1 MEKDRPPTETI
12 GPAGLGEMSAFAT
25 VVDAK
30 GFAAAARRLGLSK
43 ASVSRLVQR
52 LEDRLGVRL
61 LNRTT
66 RRLSLTEAGRTFYD
80 GAHRMLAEAASAE
93 AAVTQ
98 LAARPTGT
106 LRLSVPMS
114 FGARHLGPLLADFL
128 AACPDL
134 GVDIV
139 LGDRLID
146 LVEEGFD
153 AALRIGALGGSN
165 VVARRLCRIR
175 RVVCASPAYLA
186 ERGTPQAPAD
196 LAGHDCLHYTYYAG
210 GRTWRFRDAAGREQ
224 AVEIAGRVEM
234 NNGDALAALAEAGR
248 GLCHLP
254 TFIVADALRAGR
266 LVPLLAGWDDAE
278 PSQLHVVYQDRRNLA
293 PKVRAFVDFLAE
305 RLGDPPPWDAGLD
318 AGLQDVA
325 GRPSV

>member
-1 MEKDRPPTETI
+1 MSEKDRPPSETI

-114 FGARHLGPLLADFL
+114 FGSRHLGPLLADFL
-128 AACPDL
+128 ALCPEL
-134 GVDIV
+134 GLDMV
-139 LGDRLID
+139 LGDRLVD

-153 AALRIGALGGSN
+153 AALRIGRLGGSN

-175 RVVCASPAYLA
+175 RVVAASPAYLA
-186 ERGTPQAPAD
+186 EHGTPATPAE
-196 LAGHDCLHYTYYAG
+196 LADHDCLHYSYYSD
-210 GRTWRFRDAAGREQ
+210 GRLWRFRDGGGRE
-224 AVEIAGRVEM
+224 AALEIGGRVEM
-234 NNGDALAALAEAGR
+234 NNGDALAALAEAGQ

-254 TFIVADALRAGR
+254 TFIIAEALRSGR
-266 LVPLLAGWDDAE
+266 LVALLPGWDDAE
-278 PSQLHVVYQDRRNLA
+278 PSHLHVVYQERRNLA

-305 RLGDPPPWDAGLD
+305 RLGDPPPWDAGLP
-318 AGLQDVA
+318 LQDVA
-325 GRPSV
+325 TPRRV

>member
-1 MEKDRPPTETI
+1 
-12 GPAGLGEMSAFAT
+12 MSAFAT

-114 FGARHLGPLLADFL
+114 FGSRHLGPVLADFL
-128 AACPDL
+128 TLCPEL
-134 GVDIV
+134 GLDVV
-139 LGDRLID
+139 LGDRLVD

-165 VVARRLCRIR
+165 VVARRLCRVR
-175 RVVCASPAYLA
+175 RVVAASPAYLA
-186 ERGTPQAPAD
+186 AHGTPATPAD
-196 LAGHDCLHYTYYAG
+196 LAGHDCLHYSYYAG
-210 GRTWRFRDAAGREQ
+210 GRTWRFRDRSGREQ
-224 AVEIAGRVEM
+224 SVEIRSRVEM
-234 NNGDALAALAEAGR
+234 NNGDGLAALAEAGQ

-254 TFIVADALRAGR
+254 TFIIAEALKSGR
-266 LVPLLAGWDDAE
+266 LEALLPGWDDAE
-278 PSQLHVVYQDRRNLA
+278 PSHLHVVYQDRRNLA

-305 RLGDPPPWDAGLD
+305 RLGDPPPWDAGL
-318 AGLQDVA
+318 QDVA
-325 GRPSV
+325 TRPPV

>member
-1 MEKDRPPTETI
+1 
-12 GPAGLGEMSAFAT
+12 MSAFAT

-80 GAHRMLAEAASAE
+80 GAHRMLSEAASAE

-114 FGARHLGPLLADFL
+114 FGSRHLGPLLADFL
-128 AACPDL
+128 TLCPEL
-134 GVDIV
+134 GLDMV

-153 AALRIGALGGSN
+153 AALRIGSLGGSN
-165 VVARRLCRIR
+165 VVSRRLCRVR
-175 RVVCASPAYLA
+175 RVVAASPAYLA
-186 ERGTPQAPAD
+186 RRGTPQTPAE
-196 LAGHDCLHYTYYAG
+196 LTGHDCLHYSYDAAG
-210 GRTWRFRDAAGREQ
+210 RSWRFRDANRGETS
-224 AVEIAGRVEM
+224 VEIGGRVEM
-234 NNGDALAALAEAGR
+234 NNGDALAALAIAGH
-248 GLCHLP
+248 GLCLLP
-254 TFIVADALRAGR
+254 TFIIGDALADGR
-266 LVPLLAGWDDAE
+266 LVSLLPGWQDAADM
-278 PSQLHVVYQDRRNLA
+278 SLHVVYQDRRNLA

-305 RLGDPPPWDAGLD
+305 RLADPPPWDGSPS
-318 AGLQDVA
+318 QDVA
-325 GRPSV
+325 TRPPV

>member
-1 MEKDRPPTETI
+1 MEKDRPPPETI

-80 GAHRMLAEAASAE
+80 GAHRMLSEAASAE

-114 FGARHLGPLLADFL
+114 FGSRHLGPILADFL
-128 AACPDL
+128 ALCPEL
-134 GVDIV
+134 GLDMV

-175 RVVCASPAYLA
+175 RVVCASPSYLA
-186 ERGTPQAPAD
+186 EHGTPTKPVE
-196 LAGHDCLHYTYYAG
+196 LGEHDCLHYTYYSG
-210 GRTWRFRDAAGREQ
+210 GRSWRFRDAAGREA
-224 AVEIAGRVEM
+224 AVEVGGRVEM
-234 NNGDALAALAEAGR
+234 NNGDALAALAIAGQ

-254 TFIVADALRAGR
+254 TFIVAAALREGR
-266 LVPLLAGWDDAE
+266 LVALLPGWDDAE
-278 PSQLHVVYQDRRNLA
+278 PAHLHVIYQERRNLA

-305 RLGDPPPWDAGLD
+305 RLTDPAPWDAGL
-318 AGLQDVA
+318 ALQDVA
-325 GRPSV
+325 TSPRV

>member
-1 MEKDRPPTETI
+1 MEKDRPPKETI

-80 GAHRMLAEAASAE
+80 GAHRMLSEAASAE

-98 LAARPTGT
+98 LAARPSGT

-114 FGARHLGPLLADFL
+114 FGSRHLGPLLAEFL
-128 AACPDL
+128 ALCPELSLDM
-134 GVDIV
+134 V
-139 LGDRLID
+139 LGDRVVD

-153 AALRIGALGGSN
+153 AALRIGTLGESN
-165 VVARRLCRIR
+165 VVARRLCRVR
-175 RVVCASPAYLA
+175 RVVAGAPAYLA
-186 ERGTPQAPAD
+186 RRGTPAKPSD
-196 LAGHDCLHYTYYAG
+196 LADHACLHYSYYAD
-210 GRTWRFRDAAGREQ
+210 GRLWRFRDAAGEEDE
-224 AVEIAGRVEM
+224 VEIGGRVEM
-234 NNGDALAALAEAGR
+234 NNGDALAALAMAGH

-254 TFIVADALRAGR
+254 TFIIHEALRDGR
-266 LVPLLAGWDDAE
+266 LLALLPGWEDAVP
-278 PSQLHVVYQDRRNLA
+278 SHLHAVYQERRNLA

-305 RLGDPPPWDAGLD
+305 RLTDPPPWERALG
-318 AGLQDVA
+318 AQDIA
-325 GRPSV
+325 APRPV

>member
-1 MEKDRPPTETI
+1 MEKDRPPSETI

-114 FGARHLGPLLADFL
+114 FGSRHLGPLLADFL
-128 AACPDL
+128 AACPEL

-139 LGDRLID
+139 LGDRLVD

-186 ERGTPQAPAD
+186 QRGTPQTPAD
-196 LAGHDCLHYTYYAG
+196 LAGHDCLHYGYYAG
-210 GRTWRFRDAAGREQ
+210 GRTWRFRDATGRE
-224 AVEIAGRVEM
+224 ATVEIAGRVEM
-234 NNGDALAALAEAGR
+234 NNGDALAALAEAGQ

-254 TFIVADALRAGR
+254 TFIVGDALRQGR
-266 LVPLLAGWDDAE
+266 LVPLLPGWDDAE
-278 PSQLHVVYQDRRNLA
+278 PAHLHVVYQERRNLA
-293 PKVRAFVDFLAE
+293 PKVRAFVDFLAA
-305 RLGDPPPWDAGLD
+305 RLADPPPWDAGVD
-318 AGLQDVA
+318 LQDVA
-325 GRPSV
+325 APRHV